1 MFDQANEPSFR
12 LDVAGLS
19 DPFEVLAFTGSEAL
33 SEPFAF
39 EIDVLIDDPQLD
51 LADLLYRSAFLCFGA
66 SGEGVHGQLQS
77 LVQHEH
83 GHGSR
88 LCRIRLGP
96 KLGCLELR
104 ISQRIFSGCSVPQ
117 IIEQVLREHGI
128 IGAQRRFELHGDYPV
143 RTFCTQ
149 YRESDLQLLQRLCAQ
164 ARIHYFFEH
173 GPDRHCLV
181 FGDDP
186 TQLPLAGTV
195 LYRDEPDSHNV
206 SPGVRHWQFQETLQ
220 SAPSDARPAHS
231 AEGCSHLAAL
241 RSGYWLR
248 LAGHPFAECN
258 RHWLLTR
265 IEHSADPSL
274 DRPYANRLF
283 ATLQLPSCLPA
294 TLPTRLRMHSL
305 QRAWVVT
312 VDEPQPDCFRPVAV
326 QFDWLY
332 QGEGA
337 APSHCWLP
345 LAPALVDAPLV
356 ALSEGVEVVV
366 SFFEGDP
373 DQPMIS
379 GVLQPSVAGADI
391 RDEPPLP
398 DRLVSQGLQQLLTSG
413 EPLLL
418 LCLIPGGGSFSHC
431 AQAVCSCRLV
441 TKLEQSG
448 AT

>member
-1 MFDQANEPSFR
+1 MFDPVNESSFR

-19 DPFEVLAFTGSEAL
+19 APFEVLAFTGSEAL
-33 SEPFAF
+33 NEPFAF

-51 LADLLYRSAFLCFGA
+51 LAGLLYRSAFLCFGP

-88 LCRIRLGP
+88 LSRIRLGP
-96 KLGCLELR
+96 KLGCLDLR
-104 ISQRIFSGCSVPQ
+104 ISQRIFSGRSVPQ
-117 IIEQVLREHGI
+117 IINQVLREHGI
-128 IGAQRRFELHGDYPV
+128 VGAQRRFDLHGDYPA

-173 GPDRHCLV
+173 EHDRHCLV

-186 TQLPLAGTV
+186 ARLPLAEV
-195 LYRDEPDSHNV
+195 ALYQRERADPFS
-206 SPGVRHWQFQETLQ
+206 SPAVHHWQLLESFQGEGAWQ
-220 SAPSDARPAHS
+220 APN
-231 AEGCSHLAAL
+231 AEGRSDLAAL
-241 RSGYWLR
+241 RSGQWLR
-248 LAGHPFAECN
+248 LADHPFAECN

-265 IEHSADPSL
+265 IEHCADPAL
-274 DRPYANRLF
+274 DLPYANRLF
-283 ATLQLPSCLPA
+283 GALQLPPSAAAAMPSR
-294 TLPTRLRMHSL
+294 PRMHSL

-312 VDEPQPDCFRPVAV
+312 VDEPQPDCRRPVAV
-326 QFDWLY
+326 QFHWLY

-345 LAPALVDAPLV
+345 LAPALADAPLA
-356 ALSEGVEVVV
+356 ALSDGVEVVV

-373 DQPMIS
+373 DQPVIS
-379 GVLQPSVAGADI
+379 GVLQPSVMAAQI
-391 RDEPPLP
+391 SDEPPMP
-398 DRLVSQGLQQLLTSG
+398 VPTRLASEGLQQLLTSG

-431 AQAVCSCRLV
+431 AESVCSCRLV
-441 TKLEQSG
+441 AALEQSG

>member
-1 MFDQANEPSFR
+1 MFDPVNESSFR

-33 SEPFAF
+33 SESFAF
-39 EIDVLIDDPQLD
+39 EIDVLINDPHLD
-51 LADLLYRSAFLCFGA
+51 LAGLLYRSAFLCFGP

-77 LVQHEH
+77 LVQHEY
-83 GHGSR
+83 GEGLR
-88 LCRIRLGP
+88 LSRIRLGP
-96 KLGCLELR
+96 KLGCLALR
-104 ISQRIFSGCSVPQ
+104 FSQRIFSGRSVPQ

-128 IGAQRRFELHGDYPV
+128 VAAQRRFELRGDYPV

-164 ARIHYFFEH
+164 ARIHYYFEH
-173 GPDRHCLV
+173 ERDRHCLV
-181 FGDDP
+181 FSDDP
-186 TQLPLAGTV
+186 AQLPLAGAAS
-195 LYRDEPDSHNV
+195 YQREDDGHDA
-206 SPGVRHWQFQETLQ
+206 SPALHQWKLQ
-220 SAPSDARPAHS
+220 SAIQVNSAGGQQ
-231 AEGCSHLAAL
+231 AEGQSDLATL
-241 RSGYWLR
+241 RSGHWLR

-258 RHWLLTR
+258 RPWLLTR
-265 IEHSADPSL
+265 IEHRADPAL
-274 DRPYANRLF
+274 EPAYANRLF
-283 ATLQLPSCLPA
+283 GALQLPSAAA
-294 TLPTRLRMHSL
+294 TAPPRLRMHSL
-305 QRAWVVT
+305 QRAWVVA
-312 VDEPQPDCFRPVAV
+312 VDEPQPDCSRPVAV

-345 LAPALVDAPLV
+345 LAPSLQQTPMT
-356 ALSEGVEVVV
+356 ALSDGVEVVV

-379 GVLQPSVAGADI
+379 GVLQPPIAETDTGDVA
-391 RDEPPLP
+391 PLP
-398 DRLVSQGLQQLLTSG
+398 DRLVSDGLQQLLASG

-431 AQAVCSCRLV
+431 AEPVCSCRLV
-441 TKLEQSG
+441 TALEQSG

>member
-1 MFDQANEPSFR
+1 
-12 LDVAGLS
+12 
-19 DPFEVLAFTGSEAL
+19 
-33 SEPFAF
+33 
-39 EIDVLIDDPQLD
+39 
-51 LADLLYRSAFLCFGA
+51 
-66 SGEGVHGQLQS
+66 
-77 LVQHEH
+77 
-83 GHGSR
+83 
-88 LCRIRLGP
+88 
-96 KLGCLELR
+96 
-104 ISQRIFSGCSVPQ
+104 
-117 IIEQVLREHGI
+117 
-128 IGAQRRFELHGDYPV
+128 
-143 RTFCTQ
+143 
-149 YRESDLQLLQRLCAQ
+149 
-164 ARIHYFFEH
+164 
-173 GPDRHCLV
+173 
-181 FGDDP
+181 
-186 TQLPLAGTV
+186 
-195 LYRDEPDSHNV
+195 
-206 SPGVRHWQFQETLQ
+206 
-220 SAPSDARPAHS
+220 
-231 AEGCSHLAAL
+231 
-241 RSGYWLR
+241 

-274 DRPYANRLF
+274 DLPYANRLF
-283 ATLQLPSCLPA
+283 ATLQLPSCLP
-294 TLPTRLRMHSL
+294 TTVPTRLRMHSL

-345 LAPALVDAPLV
+345 LAPALVDAPLL

-391 RDEPPLP
+391 SDEPALP

-431 AQAVCSCRLV
+431 SQAVCSCRLV
-441 TKLEQSG
+441 TALEQSG

>member
-1 MFDQANEPSFR
+1 MFDPVNESSFR

-33 SEPFAF
+33 NEPFAF

-51 LADLLYRSAFLCFGA
+51 LAGLLYRSAFLCFGP

-88 LCRIRLGP
+88 LSRIHLGP
-96 KLGCLELR
+96 KLACLDLR
-104 ISQRIFSGCSVPQ
+104 ISQRIFSGRSVPQ

-128 IGAQRRFELHGDYPV
+128 VGAQRRFELRDDYPA

-149 YRESDLQLLQRLCAQ
+149 YRESDLQLLQRLCTQ

-173 GPDRHCLV
+173 THDRHCLV
-181 FGDDP
+181 FSDDP
-186 TQLPLAGTV
+186 AHFPLASAA
-195 LYRDEPDSHNV
+195 LYQGEQDEKSTCPAVH
-206 SPGVRHWQFQETLQ
+206 HWQLHEEMQAGSQGLRQATN
-220 SAPSDARPAHS
+220 
-231 AEGCSHLAAL
+231 AEGRSDLAAL
-241 RSGYWLR
+241 RSGHWLR
-248 LAGHPFAECN
+248 LVGHPFPECN
-258 RHWLLTR
+258 RQWLLTR
-265 IEHSADPSL
+265 IEHSADLSL
-274 DRPYANRLF
+274 DLPYANRLF
-283 ATLQLPSCLPA
+283 AAAQLPSSAPS
-294 TLPTRLRMHSL
+294 RLRMHSL

-312 VDEPQPDCFRPVAV
+312 VDEPQPDRFRPVAV

-345 LAPALVDAPLV
+345 LAPALAEAPMA
-356 ALSEGVEVVV
+356 ALGDGVEVVV

-379 GVLQPSVAGADI
+379 GVLQSSVAAAQTSDAPT
-391 RDEPPLP
+391 PPLP
-398 DRLVSQGLQQLLTSG
+398 DSLASEGLQQMLTSG

-418 LCLIPGGGSFSHC
+418 LCLIPGGGSFNHC
-431 AQAVCSCRLV
+431 TEAVCSCRLV
-441 TKLEQSG
+441 TTLEQSS
-448 AT
+448 AR